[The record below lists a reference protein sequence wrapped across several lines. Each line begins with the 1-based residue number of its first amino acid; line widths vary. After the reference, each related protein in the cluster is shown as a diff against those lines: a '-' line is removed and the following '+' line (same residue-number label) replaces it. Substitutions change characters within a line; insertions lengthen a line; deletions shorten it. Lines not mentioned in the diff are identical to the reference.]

1 MLKHNYFID
10 SSKGIL
16 ILLVIAGHVLCG
28 SLQDNILCFVIYSFH
43 MPLFLFISGY
53 LIDLRKLQ
61 SYSWEGLLSHYYHR
75 ILKLWCFAWLIYTA
89 YAIHDTLGWKQLVEN
104 VVYPFYHLWYV
115 PSLMCMMCLVYIL
128 LQYIRTQRRTFAI
141 LGIASLATL
150 LGGCFFRYPDLKR
163 LTYLIY
169 FVLGLYL
176 RNCPIRRIQELISFS
191 KSGGIWH
198 LSPICSVVVP
208 FHKIFS

>member
-128 LQYIRTQRRTFAI
+128 LQYIQ
-141 LGIASLATL
+141 
-150 LGGCFFRYPDLKR
+150 K
-163 LTYLIY
+163 
-169 FVLGLYL
+169 
-176 RNCPIRRIQELISFS
+176 Q
-191 KSGGIWH
+191 
-198 LSPICSVVVP
+198 
-208 FHKIFS
+208 